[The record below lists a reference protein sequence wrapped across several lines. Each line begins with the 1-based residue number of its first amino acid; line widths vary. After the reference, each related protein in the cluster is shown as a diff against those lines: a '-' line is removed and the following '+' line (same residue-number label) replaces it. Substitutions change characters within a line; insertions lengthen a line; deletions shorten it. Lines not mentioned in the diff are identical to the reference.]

1 MNPRIPSLLT
11 AADFSEAELSAMVLD
26 GAVYRVGDCVSP
38 IDEVPSAAL
47 RAAALAIVSPARLIA
62 ERRTAAWV
70 WGAANDLP
78 ARYEVCADIGA
89 RTRPPRPH
97 RLVIREVVID
107 DDEVVDFAGFK
118 VTNPMRTA
126 IDVARVTEPF
136 GDPELDLVARLMRTA
151 GFTAASCIAGM
162 ERRRNLPNR
171 RAAAE
176 RLAQAE
182 ARARVIPSIEL
193 PVSSPR
199 RRLGDP

>member
-1 MNPRIPSLLT
+1 MTPRIPSLLT

-47 RAAALAIVSPARLIA
+47 RAAALALVIPARLIA

-89 RTRPPRPH
+89 RTRPPSPH

-126 IDVARVTEPF
+126 IDVARIAEPF

-151 GFTAASCIAGM
+151 GFTAASCIAVM

-171 RAAAE
+171 RAAAA
-176 RLAQAE
+176 RLTQAE

-199 RRLGDP
+199 RRLGNP

>member
-1 MNPRIPSLLT
+1 MTPRIPSLLT

-47 RAAALAIVSPARLIA
+47 RAAALALVIPARLIA

-89 RTRPPRPH
+89 RTRPPSPH

-126 IDVARVTEPF
+126 IDVARIAEPF

-151 GFTAASCIAGM
+151 GFTAVSCIAGM

-171 RAAAE
+171 RAAAG
-176 RLAQAE
+176 RLTQAE
-182 ARARVIPSIEL
+182 ALARVIPSIEL

-199 RRLGDP
+199 RRLGNP

>member
-1 MNPRIPSLLT
+1 MTPRIPSLLT

-47 RAAALAIVSPARLIA
+47 RAAALALVIPARLIA

-89 RTRPPRPH
+89 RTRPPSPH

-118 VTNPMRTA
+118 VTNPVRTA
-126 IDVARVTEPF
+126 IDVARIAELF
-136 GDPELDLVARLMRTA
+136 GDAEIDLVARLMRTA

-199 RRLGDP
+199 RRLGNP

>member
-1 MNPRIPSLLT
+1 MTPRIPSLLT

-47 RAAALAIVSPARLIA
+47 RAAALALVIPARLIA

-89 RTRPPRPH
+89 RTRPPSPH

-118 VTNPMRTA
+118 VTNPVRTA
-126 IDVARVTEPF
+126 IDVARIAELF
-136 GDPELDLVARLMRTA
+136 GDAEIDLVARLMRTA

-171 RAAAE
+171 RAAAG

-199 RRLGDP
+199 RRLGNP